1 MKIFNNINI
10 PKKYK
15 RSALAI
21 GNFDGAH
28 KGHQKIFMKTKK
40 IAERNKIKFG
50 VMTFTPLPTMFFNK
64 TIKNYRLVSEDEK
77 SKLFKKFGLDFILN
91 VKFNK
96 NFSHISAEN
105 FVKKIIYKKINP
117 KLLSVSNNFK
127 FGRNRIGNVNLLKK
141 LSFKYDYKLL
151 NIKAFKYKDKIVSS
165 TRIRKSLQNG
175 KINLANKLLSITWFV
190 EGIVKE

>member
-1 MKIFNNINI
+1 
-10 PKKYK
+10 
-15 RSALAI
+15 
-21 GNFDGAH
+21 
-28 KGHQKIFMKTKK
+28 
-40 IAERNKIKFG
+40 
-50 VMTFTPLPTMFFNK
+50 MTFTPLPTMFFNK
-64 TIKNYRLVSEDEK
+64 KIKNYRLVSEDEK

-141 LSFKYDYKLL
+141 LSFKYEV
-151 NIKAFKYKDKIVSS
+151 IF
-165 TRIRKSLQNG
+165 
-175 KINLANKLLSITWFV
+175 INT
-190 EGIVKE
+190 

>member
-64 TIKNYRLVSEDEK
+64 TITNYRLVSENEK

-151 NIKAFKYKDKIVSS
+151 NIKAFK
-165 TRIRKSLQNG
+165 
-175 KINLANKLLSITWFV
+175 
-190 EGIVKE
+190 

>member
-1 MKIFNNINI
+1 M
-10 PKKYK
+10 
-15 RSALAI
+15 
-21 GNFDGAH
+21 
-28 KGHQKIFMKTKK
+28 
-40 IAERNKIKFG
+40 
-50 VMTFTPLPTMFFNK
+50 
-64 TIKNYRLVSEDEK
+64 SENEK

-96 NFSHISAEN
+96 NFSNISAEN

-151 NIKAFKYKDKIVSS
+151 NIKAFKYKDEIVSS

-175 KINLANKLLSITWFV
+175 KINLANKLLSRTWFV
-190 EGIVKE
+190 EGIVKKGKKIGRKLGYRTCNINIRNYILPKLGIYAAKASIGSQEKI